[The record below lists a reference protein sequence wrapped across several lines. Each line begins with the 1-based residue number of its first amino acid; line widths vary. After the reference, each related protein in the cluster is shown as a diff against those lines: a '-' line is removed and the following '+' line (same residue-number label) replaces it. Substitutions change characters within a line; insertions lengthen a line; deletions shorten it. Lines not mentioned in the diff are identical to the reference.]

1 MRRPMAPVATMN
13 PLYAN
18 LPTTIFETMSARARA
33 TGAINLG
40 QGFPDSGWPQDVL
53 DAAADAILQGSNQY
67 PPMRGTPELR
77 RAIADHYRLHQGVDL
92 DWQTEITVTSGAT
105 EAIAAAP
112 LALVTPGD
120 EVVLFQPLY
129 DAYLPLVR
137 RAGGVPR
144 LVRLQPP
151 HWQFSDAD
159 LAAVFSP
166 RTRVVIINNP
176 LNPSASTF
184 DRASLERLARF
195 ATASDAVVI
204 SDEVWEHVIFDG
216 ATHTSILAIPGLRD
230 RAVKIGSG
238 GKIFALTGW
247 KVGWLCAAP
256 ELSRALAASHQFLT
270 FTTPPNL
277 QAGIAHGLGKDAGWF
292 TAMRDRFQRSRDR
305 LVAGLT
311 AAGYVMLPAT
321 GTYFVSIDLAASG
334 IALPDVTVAERLLEA
349 GVATIPVSAFYA
361 ADPVTTALRLCF
373 AKQDSIIDAA
383 IDRLAAARPGL
394 DQASASVAS
403 ISASNI
409 AQA

>member
-1 MRRPMAPVATMN
+1 
-13 PLYAN
+13 
-18 LPTTIFETMSARARA
+18 MSLRARA

-53 DAAADAILQGSNQY
+53 DIAAGALRNGDNQY

-77 RAIADHYRLHQGVDL
+77 RAIADHYRRHQGVDL

-105 EAIAAAP
+105 EALAAAI

-120 EVVLFQPLY
+120 EVVMFQPLY
-129 DAYLPLVR
+129 DAYLPLVK
-137 RAGGVPR
+137 RAGAVPR

-151 HWQFSDAD
+151 QWQFSAAD

-166 RTRVVIINNP
+166 RTRLVIINNP

-184 DRASLERLARF
+184 DRASLDLLARHV
-195 ATASDAVVI
+195 TASDAVVI
-204 SDEVWEHVIFDG
+204 SDEVWEHVVFDG
-216 ATHTSILAIPGLRD
+216 ATHTSVLAVPALRD

-256 ELSRALAASHQFLT
+256 ALSRALAASHQFLT
-270 FTTPPNL
+270 FTTPPGL
-277 QAGIAHGLGKDAGWF
+277 QAGIAHGLAKDAGWF
-292 TAMRDRFQRSRDR
+292 AAMRVGFQHARDR
-305 LVAGLT
+305 LVTGLT
-311 AAGYVMLPAT
+311 AAGYAMLPAS

-334 IALPDVTVAERLLEA
+334 IALPDTMAAERLLDA

-361 ADPVTTALRLCF
+361 ETPVTTALRLCF
-373 AKQDSIIDAA
+373 AKQDHILDAA

-394 DQASASVAS
+394 A
-403 ISASNI
+403 
-409 AQA
+409 